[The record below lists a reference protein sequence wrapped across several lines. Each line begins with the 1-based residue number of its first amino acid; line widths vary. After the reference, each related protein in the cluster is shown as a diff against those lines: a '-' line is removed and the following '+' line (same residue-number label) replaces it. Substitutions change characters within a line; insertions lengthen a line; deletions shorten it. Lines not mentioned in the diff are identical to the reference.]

1 MRLPRHVL
9 LCLALACASPAAV
22 AAEVMAFDVSLAGL
36 PVARLTVSG
45 AVQRGRY
52 AAAMQLGSTGLAAM
66 LRRVRFAARA
76 EGRAGPAGP
85 VPERYAEDVDTGR
98 RQSRTDLAWQGGLV
112 TAGAGAGWPAPV
124 PAAGAVDPLTA
135 LFFGLRDRPAAG
147 LCRYRARTFD
157 GTRRAEVALA
167 PVAGAPDA
175 CRGSFRRLSGY
186 TAAEMAE
193 RRTFAFILRYAP
205 APGGR
210 MRAVRIEAQTIYGQ
224 AVLERR

>member
-45 AVQRGRY
+45 A
-52 AAAMQLGSTGLAAM
+52 
-66 LRRVRFAARA
+66 
-76 EGRAGPAGP
+76 AGPAGP